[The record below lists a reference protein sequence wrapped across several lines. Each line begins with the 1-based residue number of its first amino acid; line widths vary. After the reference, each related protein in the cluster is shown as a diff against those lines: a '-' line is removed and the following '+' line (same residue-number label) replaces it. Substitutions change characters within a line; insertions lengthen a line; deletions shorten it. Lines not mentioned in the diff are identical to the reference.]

1 MQSSS
6 DNQSLCGIREA
17 FTGEEL
23 NALCKRIIVSG
34 ILGRSKHYS
43 ALLEYIVKCSVA
55 GKTPKEIELA
65 VEVLNRGENFDASAD
80 STVRVYVHQLRKKL
94 DSYYKSYELDAAY
107 RIVIPKGQYTIAAEK
122 RKAHIFVRFQPG

>member
-6 DNQSLCGIREA
+6 DNQSLYGIREA

-23 NALCKRIIVSG
+23 NALCKRIITSG

-65 VEVLNRGENFDASAD
+65 VEVLKKGENFDVSVD
-80 STVRVYVHQLRKKL
+80 STVRVYV
-94 DSYYKSYELDAAY
+94 SS
-107 RIVIPKGQYTIAAEK
+107 VTEK
-122 RKAHIFVRFQPG
+122 IR